1 MQFWPFLF
9 NSLCVGSLP
18 AVSLQVPELWPI
30 NDKNPRI
37 VGLTKMEH
45 WQVLETEGKEVAIP
59 TLAVSYFGLLK
70 QQIDFQLAILFGVP
84 LT

>member
-1 MQFWPFLF
+1 
-9 NSLCVGSLP
+9 
-18 AVSLQVPELWPI
+18 
-30 NDKNPRI
+30 
-37 VGLTKMEH
+37 MEH